1 MNFGEMTFPLGSVP
15 IQWRFFLPDEEGGS
29 WMLPP
34 LMRLRKE
41 GSVPF
46 CPHLRKD
53 ACRACIADGVGHSIL
68 QHREGP
74 GGSGKTNL
82 GCKIRRIGGI
92 GRSWTEMLN
101 LAGGR
106 PSDIEGRTGVLRP
119 RSEEEC
125 VVDCARFGQ
134 VETRRP
140 IAHKQRIVLSRND
153 PEQT

>member
-1 MNFGEMTFPLGSVP
+1 MAV
-15 IQWRFFLPDEEGGS
+15 FLLDQEGGS
-29 WMLPP
+29 RMLPP
-34 LMRLRKE
+34 SMQLRKE
-41 GSVPF
+41 GSVPL
-46 CPHLRKD
+46 CPHLRKN
-53 ACRACIADGVGHSIL
+53 ACRACIVDGVGHSIL

-106 PSDIEGRTGVLRP
+106 PGDVESCTGVLGP

-134 VETRRP
+134 VEARCP
-140 IAHKQRIVLSRND
+140 IAHEQHIVRNRND